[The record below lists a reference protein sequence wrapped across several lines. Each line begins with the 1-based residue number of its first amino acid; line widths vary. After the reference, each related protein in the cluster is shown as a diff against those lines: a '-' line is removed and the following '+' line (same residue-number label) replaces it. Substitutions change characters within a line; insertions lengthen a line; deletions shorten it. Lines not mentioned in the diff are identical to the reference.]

1 MSYTLFIK
9 NMVCSRCKMVLKAE
23 LEKLGLQP
31 LRIDLGEIELPA
43 EPSVGQSQALDQAL
57 QVLGFERIDDR
68 RSRII
73 ERIKTNILTWVQS
86 AGDRTNQNL
95 SDYLAGA
102 LHLEYSYLSK
112 LFSEVEGIT
121 VEQYYI
127 RQRIERA
134 KELIRYDELSFSEIA
149 DRLGYSSV
157 AHLSN
162 QFKKVTGLS
171 PSFFKANPQV
181 KRKNLEDLGGLIL
194 PE

>member
-1 MSYTLFIK
+1 
-9 NMVCSRCKMVLKAE
+9 MVLKAE

-31 LRIDLGEIELPA
+31 LRIDLGEIELPT
-43 EPSVGQSQALDQAL
+43 EPSVGQLQALDQTL
-57 QVLGFERIDDR
+57 QALGFERIDDR

-73 ERIKTNILTWVQS
+73 ERIKTNILAWVQGTDERS
-86 AGDRTNQNL
+86 SQNL
-95 SDYLAGA
+95 SYHLSET
-102 LHLEYSYLSK
+102 LLLEYSYLSK

-121 VEQYYI
+121 IEQYYI
-127 RQRIERA
+127 RQRIEKA
-134 KELIRYDELSFSEIA
+134 KELIRYDELSLSEIA

-181 KRKNLEDLGGLIL
+181 KRKNLEDLGA
-194 PE
+194 

>member
-1 MSYTLFIK
+1 MTHTLFIK

-23 LEKLGLQP
+23 LEKIGLQP
-31 LRIDLGEIELPA
+31 LRIDLGEIDLRH
-43 EPSVGQSQALDQAL
+43 EPSIEQLQSLDQAL
-57 QVLGFERIDDR
+57 QPLGFERIDDR
-68 RSRII
+68 KSRII
-73 ERIKTNILTWVQS
+73 EKIKTNIVSWVQS
-86 AGDRTNQNL
+86 TEERTAQNL
-95 SDYLAGA
+95 SDQLSET

-121 VEQYYI
+121 IEQFYI
-127 RQRIERA
+127 RLRIEKA
-134 KELIRYDELSFSEIA
+134 KELIRYDELSLSEIA

-181 KRKNLEDLGGLIL
+181 KRKSLDTLGD
-194 PE
+194 